1 MNERSKQELLDR
13 IAASVIA
20 GMDDLMGMGEV
31 LNLLDE
37 LESCELS
44 AQETELV
51 NHLKALFKRIIL
63 EESPDPEKDWESI
76 HETIR
81 ILCDRSSEASVVF
94 EEIESQSVETAA
106 ITPPDELPQVEPSQ
120 IPAEPEIET
129 KMDAEPVVVK
139 ETVDAQSEASLRRV
153 DEEPTS
159 QLTVVP
165 VEDPELFKDF
175 LEEAREHLASIELNI
190 ISLEEDP
197 ENKEVINAIFRPFHS
212 IKGVAGFLNLKDIQE
227 LSHEVENLLDGA
239 RSGNFPVTEAIIDIV
254 LQAVDIL
261 KEQLAHLEAGLAKG
275 EIAVQGDLRVSKFLK
290 YVRNFDPTRSV
301 PPVKIPK
308 VGEILAEKGVVEEE
322 KIEEALQEAQEE
334 GKRIGEKL
342 VEKGV
347 VTPKDVALALRE
359 QKQLK
364 EAVTSIRVDTHKLDN
379 LVDMIGELVIAQSMV
394 LQNPEVQKIKDQK
407 FQKDI
412 VQLRRITGEL
422 QRISTSLRMVPI
434 KATFQKMIRLVRDLS
449 RKSGKEVVLQMS
461 GEDTEIDRNMVDQI
475 YEPLVH
481 MIRNAVDHGI
491 ETPEERVKAGKP
503 PHGTIF
509 LAAEQK
515 GGNIVI
521 DIRDDGRGLDAEKI
535 RKKAIERGLIQ
546 PEDKLEESA
555 LFDLIFHPG
564 FSTKDE
570 VTDVSGRGVGM
581 DVVKRTVEELR
592 GKIEIKSKRGEGTL
606 FQLKLPLTMA
616 IIDGMI
622 IKVGSERYVVP
633 TISLKE
639 SLRPSVDD
647 CRTVHGRGEMIN
659 VRGRL
664 MSLIRLHEFFG
675 LEPLHRNP
683 WEALLL
689 VVSEDGKDY
698 CLLADEIIGRQEVV
712 IKSLG
717 SALKHVVGISG
728 GAILGD
734 GRVALIIDVKGIVTA
749 FERGIK

>member
-1 MNERSKQELLDR
+1 MSESSKQELLDK

-20 GMDDLMGMGEV
+20 GVDDLMGIGEV

-37 LESCELS
+37 LESKGLS
-44 AQETELV
+44 PQEAELV
-51 NHLKALFKRIIL
+51 NNLKEVFRKLIL
-63 EESPDPEKDWESI
+63 EESQNPEKDWESI
-76 HETIR
+76 HEMIR
-81 ILCDRSSEASVVF
+81 LLCDRS
-94 EEIESQSVETAA
+94 IESSIISISGEEEESAG
-106 ITPPDELPQVEPSQ
+106 EK
-120 IPAEPEIET
+120 IESE
-129 KMDAEPVVVK
+129 KLK
-139 ETVDAQSEASLRRV
+139 ETGKIPKA
-153 DEEPTS
+153 EEPTDFHHDD
-159 QLTVVP
+159 LTESKAEIVSFP

-175 LEEAREHLASIELNI
+175 LDEAKEHLASIELNI

-212 IKGVAGFLNLKDIQE
+212 IKGVAGFLNLKDIHE

-239 RSGNFPVTEAIIDIV
+239 RSGNFPVTESVIDIV

-261 KEQLAHLEAGLAKG
+261 KEQLSVLETGLSKG
-275 EIAVQGDLRVSKFLK
+275 QIIAQGDVRVKNFLK
-290 YVRNFDPTRSV
+290 YVRNFDPTRYNLPIEV
-301 PPVKIPK
+301 PK
-308 VGEILAEKGVVEEE
+308 VGKILAEKGIVDEE
-322 KIEEALQEAQEE
+322 KIEEVAQEAIQE

-342 VEKGV
+342 IEKGLAA
-347 VTPKDVALALRE
+347 PKDVALALRE

-364 EAVTSIRVDTHKLDN
+364 ESVASIRVDTQKLDN

-394 LQNPEVQKIKDQK
+394 LQNPEVQKIRDQK

-461 GEDTEIDRNMVDQI
+461 GEETEIDRNMVDQI

-491 ETPEERVKAGKP
+491 ESPEERIKLGKP
-503 PHGTIF
+503 PHGTVF
-509 LAAEQK
+509 LSAEQK

-535 RKKAIERGLIQ
+535 RNKAIERGLIQ
-546 PEDKLEESA
+546 PDDKLEEGA

-592 GKIEIKSKRGEGTL
+592 GKIEIKSKKGEGTL
-606 FQLKLPLTMA
+606 FELKLPLTMA

-633 TISLKE
+633 TISLRE
-639 SLRPSVDD
+639 SLRPSKEDY
-647 CRTVHGRGEMIN
+647 RTVQGRGEMIN
-659 VRGRL
+659 VRGKL
-664 MSLIRLHEFFG
+664 MPLIRLHELFG
-675 LEPLHRNP
+675 LKPLSYNP
-683 WEALLL
+683 WESLLL
-689 VVSEDGKDY
+689 VVSEDGRDY

-717 SALKHVVGISG
+717 TALKHVVGISG

-734 GRVALIIDVKGIVTA
+734 GRVALIIDVKGIITA
-749 FERGIK
+749 FERGMK